1 MALLDNVF
9 KQRMVGALVLIAVA
23 VIFLP
28 MLFTRQDET
37 RQVQVDAPAAPQA
50 PVAPQVKVEPVAVP
64 EPQMLPEEPIVEEQA
79 APATGQPSMPI
90 APAPPVAS
98 AAATPASKPAAK
110 PAPAPATA
118 PATTAKAAAPSGVD
132 ANGLSVSW
140 SVQLASMSNRANADN
155 LQKTLRAQG
164 YNAYIRTAGGVNR
177 VFVGPLIERAEADR
191 LRDQLDKQ
199 QKLKGHRGA
208 LSAGTRLILIR
219 EGVFPW
225 KMRPAD
231 NRCLPAGWR
240 SAKIRRLNG
249 L

>member
-37 RQVQVDAPAAPQA
+37 QHVQVDAPAAPQA
-50 PVAPQVKVEPVAVP
+50 PVAPQVQIEPVPVP
-64 EPQMLPEEPIVEEQA
+64 EPQALPQEPVPTDDDLSNETQ
-79 APATGQPSMPI
+79 PPSMPI
-90 APAPPVAS
+90 APAPP
-98 AAATPASKPAAK
+98 ATKSVTPPAQAAK
-110 PAPAPATA
+110 PAPKPSPAPATPA
-118 PATTAKAAAPSGVD
+118 PAPTTSPAQAAAKPTAPSGVD

-155 LQKTLRAQG
+155 LQKTLRTQG
-164 YNAYIRTAGGVNR
+164 YNAYIRTADGVNR

-199 QKLKGHRGA
+199 QKLKGIVVRFQPERG
-208 LSAGTRLILIR
+208 
-219 EGVFPW
+219 
-225 KMRPAD
+225 
-231 NRCLPAGWR
+231 
-240 SAKIRRLNG
+240 
-249 L
+249 

>member
-50 PVAPQVKVEPVAVP
+50 PVAPQVKVEPVPVP

-79 APATGQPSMPI
+79 VPATGQPSMPI

-98 AAATPASKPAAK
+98 APATPASKPAAK
-110 PAPAPATA
+110 PAPATA
-118 PATTAKAAAPSGVD
+118 PATTAKPAAPAGVD
-132 ANGLSVSW
+132 ANGLSISW

-199 QKLKGHRGA
+199 QKLKGIVVRFQPERG
-208 LSAGTRLILIR
+208 
-219 EGVFPW
+219 
-225 KMRPAD
+225 
-231 NRCLPAGWR
+231 
-240 SAKIRRLNG
+240 
-249 L
+249 

>member
-50 PVAPQVKVEPVAVP
+50 PVAPQVKVEPVPVP

-98 AAATPASKPAAK
+98 APATPSSKPAAK

-118 PATTAKAAAPSGVD
+118 PTPPAATTAKPAAPAGVD

-199 QKLKGHRGA
+199 QKLKGIVVRFQPERG
-208 LSAGTRLILIR
+208 
-219 EGVFPW
+219 
-225 KMRPAD
+225 
-231 NRCLPAGWR
+231 
-240 SAKIRRLNG
+240 
-249 L
+249 

>member
-37 RQVQVDAPAAPQA
+37 HHVQVDAPAAPQA
-50 PVAPQVKVEPVAVP
+50 PVAPQVQVEPVPVP
-64 EPQMLPEEPIVEEQA
+64 EPQALPQEPVPTDDDLSNETQ
-79 APATGQPSMPI
+79 PPSMPI
-90 APAPPVAS
+90 APAPPAPP
-98 AAATPASKPAAK
+98 ATKSVTPPAQAAK
-110 PAPAPATA
+110 PAQKPATTPATPTPAPATA
-118 PATTAKAAAPSGVD
+118 PAQAAAKPAAPSGVD

-155 LQKTLRAQG
+155 LQKTLRTQG
-164 YNAYIRTAGGVNR
+164 YNAYIRTANGVNR

-199 QKLKGHRGA
+199 QKLKGIVVRFQPEHG
-208 LSAGTRLILIR
+208 
-219 EGVFPW
+219 
-225 KMRPAD
+225 
-231 NRCLPAGWR
+231 
-240 SAKIRRLNG
+240 
-249 L
+249 